1 MGKKVTGG
9 ILLIVVGVFL
19 LLNQLGLIMGQ
30 TFLFLLA
37 SGFIAVYFLLGG
49 RKEYG
54 NVGFLIPGV
63 ILLSIASFAS
73 LSDRVDELSP
83 VFFFLGL
90 SLSFFIVFALHT
102 YWFKNLDNGDRFW
115 PVYPAGGLLLL
126 AGIIGLGLSGRFV
139 ESLGLLN
146 YFWVIVLIGIGAWL
160 VFSSL
165 KKQGK
170 KNN

>member
-1 MGKKVTGG
+1 MGKKVKGG

-30 TFLFLLA
+30 TFLLLLA
-37 SGFIAVYFLLGG
+37 LGFIGAYFLLGG

-63 ILLSIASFAS
+63 ILLAIAGFAS
-73 LSDRVDELSP
+73 ISDRIDDFSP
-83 VFFFLGL
+83 IFFFLGL
-90 SLSFFIVFALHT
+90 SLSFFIVFIIHT
-102 YWFKNLDNGDRFW
+102 YWFKNLDSGDRFW

-126 AGIIGLGLSGRFV
+126 AGIIALGLSGRFA

-146 YFWVIVLIGIGAWL
+146 YIWIIALIVIGAWL
-160 VFSSL
+160 VYSSL
-165 KKQGK
+165 KKNRGK
-170 KNN
+170 EK